1 MKKNLRRV
9 LLVLLFLFVVFA
21 SINLARVNAATVKT
35 DDGQYNY
42 TTVSEKETELA
53 DGATFFYN
61 LGYTTRSNTK
71 YDQRVSVF
79 VCDTAKNSDVKVATW
94 NILNETNDGFTR
106 RGLLEIAK
114 DYEKHNPGWKV
125 LAGIN
130 ADQYFPTFGTG
141 LGTNGSSLFVPSA
154 YYGQIS
160 NGENWFVSSPYNNP
174 NNIVGF
180 KNDGSAKP
188 FVNGARTDR
197 GIYLFVYDKDGNEIG
212 RFPTDGLNSKM
223 GSKGIVVLASHIN
236 SDKSYT
242 VVNRTSENNIYYV
255 ENADFEYVSDT
266 VDWKSWNTNATNQMF
281 GKGTISKVTKTVSF
295 SGSPKFAIEVNNSEV
310 EALLSVGTYI
320 KVQNQFDEAFDN
332 VYEGIGYHTVQ
343 RSNGKDNNVA
353 NSYNSRAYPRS
364 FFGFDKEGKAYLM
377 TCFGDNASP
386 LQGLFAQEINAFC
399 KNYGVTDCWQM
410 DGGGSVTS
418 IVRNQQGE
426 LQYNEACI
434 EATHNNKFID
444 TYDGYRYILSGL
456 FIVIKTP
463 EADVEVT
470 DIDAYSAKVKIDVSK
485 MKDKYASA
493 TLRIMVDKSR
503 VYQEYPL
510 DLTKDSNEFN
520 AKGLIPYTDYTY
532 LIYGKKKGAEGE
544 EVDTFFR
551 GGFNTYRE
559 KPLILAVSGNGEGVT
574 IKFDD
579 NNKSIVSMVVK
590 YGENT
595 YECVIDPEKPGIAKA
610 SLPSDVKIFDLKV
623 IATCKYDK
631 QVALVKEYDLDTRCI
646 SVPTV
651 QMFDQIM
658 KQADLMLDKLIK

>member
-9 LLVLLFLFVVFA
+9 LLVLLFLFIVCGL
-21 SINLARVNAATVKT
+21 INGSKVNAATVKT

-53 DGATFFYN
+53 YGANFYYN
-61 LGYTTRSNTK
+61 LGYTTRSGTK

-79 VCDTAKNSDVKVATW
+79 VCDTATNSDVKVATW
-94 NILNETNDGFTR
+94 NILNDTNDGFTR

-154 YYGQIS
+154 YYGQIA

-180 KNDGSAKP
+180 KNDGSTKP

-197 GIYLFVYDKDGNEIG
+197 GIYLFIYDKDGNEVG
-212 RFPTDGLNSKM
+212 RFPTDGLNTTM
-223 GSKGIVVLASHIN
+223 GSNGIVVYASHIN

-242 VVNRTSENNIYYV
+242 TIDIQSENNIYYV
-255 ENADFEYVSDT
+255 KNADFEYVSDT
-266 VDWKSWNTNATNQMF
+266 VDWKSWNSNATNQMF
-281 GKGTISKVTKTVSF
+281 GKGTISKVVNRVRFT
-295 SGSPKFAIEVNNSEV
+295 GSAKFAIEVNNSEV

-332 VYEGIGYHTVQ
+332 IEEGIGYHTIQ
-343 RSNGKDNNVA
+343 RANGKDNNVA

-364 FFGFDKEGKAYLM
+364 FFGFDKDGKAYLM

-386 LQGLFAQEINAFC
+386 LQGLYAQEINAFC
-399 KNYGVTDCWQM
+399 KNYGITDCWQM

-418 IVRNQQGE
+418 IVRNQEGE

-434 EATHNNKFID
+434 EATHNNQFTD
-444 TYDGYRYILSGL
+444 TYSGYRYILSGL

-463 EADVEVT
+463 EAEVEVT
-470 DIDAYSAKVKIDVSK
+470 EVDAYSAKVKVDVTK
-485 MKDKYASA
+485 MKDKYDSASF
-493 TLRIMVDKSR
+493 RIMVEDSK
-503 VYQEYPL
+503 VYQEFPL
-510 DLTKDSNEFN
+510 DFSKDTNEFDVR
-520 AKGLIPYTDYTY
+520 ALIPDTDYTY
-532 LIYGKKKGAEGE
+532 LIYAKKKGADRE
-544 EVDTFFR
+544 EEDTLFR

-559 KPLILAVSGNGEGVT
+559 KPLILSVSGKNDSLT

-579 NNKSIVSMVVK
+579 NNKSLVSMIVK

-595 YECVIDPEKPGIAKA
+595 YECVIDPEKSGVAKVN
-610 SLPSDVKIFDLKV
+610 LPSDVKIFDIKV
-623 IATCKYDK
+623 VATCKYDK
-631 QVALVKEYDLDTRCI
+631 EVSLVEEYELDTRCI
-646 SVPTV
+646 SVPPA
-651 QMFDQIM
+651 QLFDQILV
-658 KQADLMLDKLIK
+658 QADAMLDKLLK